1 MKAVFLDRDGTIN
14 REVNMQNKIT
24 QAVLLSAGLGTRMR
38 ALTEKMNIPKVM
50 TPLLGKP
57 LLEWHIEALKKYRIT
72 EFFINLHYLPD
83 AIQSYFGD
91 GSKWGVKIT
100 YALEEPEIL
109 GTAGGI
115 KNFDGMLGE
124 NFFALYADTFYE
136 IDYKN
141 LIDFYFSKKDA
152 IGIGTARRTDH
163 PQDSDLAVLDD
174 KSRVIQFFL
183 KPHKELPKDYWG
195 MSAPYIFLNKILQCI
210 PPKKY
215 YEIDHQ
221 LVPDFL
227 NHGYGYYAYK
237 LQPDEFRK
245 DIGTPERHHEV

>member
-100 YALEEPEIL
+100 YALE
-109 GTAGGI
+109 
-115 KNFDGMLGE
+115 
-124 NFFALYADTFYE
+124 
-136 IDYKN
+136 
-141 LIDFYFSKKDA
+141 
-152 IGIGTARRTDH
+152 
-163 PQDSDLAVLDD
+163 
-174 KSRVIQFFL
+174 
-183 KPHKELPKDYWG
+183 
-195 MSAPYIFLNKILQCI
+195 
-210 PPKKY
+210 
-215 YEIDHQ
+215 
-221 LVPDFL
+221 
-227 NHGYGYYAYK
+227 
-237 LQPDEFRK
+237 
-245 DIGTPERHHEV
+245 